1 MSTTTSPSVRKGVD
15 WAGLGWLFLFFWYFS
30 GVTQLLILL
39 SGTTGFA
46 GFRDAFFLSSLWLA
60 PVLLLPRWTRGISA
74 VIGLVLWGASLVGL
88 SYFGIYH
95 QEFSQSVIFVMFE
108 SNTAEAGEYF
118 SQYFS
123 LWLCL
128 ALLVYTVVAVLL
140 WRRVRPVSLPLYS
153 RVPVAVLLVAM
164 NLLYPFYKQMV
175 TQGRS
180 FDEALEKVQQRMEPA
195 VPWQLV
201 VSYRQYRQQ
210 LDNMQKLLEQNA
222 SLPPLQHLRDSTGDA
237 PRTLVL
243 VLGESTTR
251 EHMHLYGY
259 PRETTPNLDALAA
272 DGKNLTVFSNVVAPR
287 PYTIEVMQ
295 QILTFGDEQNPN
307 KFLTDPSLINL
318 MKQAGYK
325 TFWITNQQT
334 MTKRNTMLT
343 TFSQQTDEQ
352 AYLNNQR
359 NQNAS
364 QYDGVVL
371 APFEK
376 ALKDPA
382 PKKFIVVHL
391 LGTHMDYR
399 YRYPEEYAYFK
410 DRQGAPAALSDDQ
423 VETYNFYDNAVRYN
437 DFVISSLIKRYS
449 AADPNGFLL
458 YLSDHGEDVYSSG
471 NHDRLGRNENAP
483 TRPMYTIPFMIW
495 TSPSWQAEHPR
506 NLQVAASR
514 PYSSSHLI
522 HTISDLAGLS
532 YDRFEP
538 AKSLVNDQFA
548 VVPRWIGDPY
558 KKDGLHDFDKLPLDK
573 SAPQQEIVKGSR
585 APTTAQI
592 PEKVRPPHEG

>member
-1 MSTTTSPSVRKGVD
+1 MSNTTSPVARKRVD
-15 WAGLGWLFLFFWYFS
+15 WAALGWLLLFFWYFS
-30 GVTQLLILL
+30 GVTQALILF

-60 PVLLLPRWTRGISA
+60 PPLLLPRFTKGIAA

-88 SYFGIYH
+88 SYFGIYK

-128 ALLVYTVVAVLL
+128 ALLAYSVVAVVL
-140 WRRVRPVSLPLYS
+140 WKRIRPISMPAYA
-153 RVPVAVLLVAM
+153 RVPLAVLLVVL
-164 NLLYPFYKQMV
+164 NLFYPFYKQMV
-175 TQGRS
+175 TQERT
-180 FDEALEKVQQRMEPA
+180 FAQALEKVQSRMEPA

-201 VSYRQYRQQ
+201 VGYVQYRQQ
-210 LDNMQKLLEQNA
+210 LDNMQKLLQQNA
-222 SLPPLQHLRDSTGDA
+222 SLPPLQNLKDSSGDE

-251 EHMHLYGY
+251 QHMHLYGY
-259 PRETTPNLDALAA
+259 GRDTTPNLDALAA
-272 DGKNLTVFSNVVAPR
+272 SGQGLTVFQNVVAPR

-295 QILTFGDEQNPN
+295 QILTFGDEQNPD

-343 TFSQQTDEQ
+343 TFSQQTDEPV
-352 AYLNNQR
+352 YLNNQR

-376 ALKDPA
+376 ALQDPA
-382 PKKFIVVHL
+382 QKKFIVIHL

-399 YRYPEEYAYFK
+399 YRYPDEFAYFK
-410 DRQGAPAALSDDQ
+410 DRQGVPSALSDDQ

-437 DFVISSLIKRYS
+437 DFVVSSLIKRYS
-449 AADPNGFLL
+449 ESNANGFMV

-471 NHDRLGRNENAP
+471 NHDRLGRNEMAP
-483 TRPMYTIPFMIW
+483 TRPMYTIPFMVW
-495 TSPSWQAEHPR
+495 TAPSWQAEHPR
-506 NLQVAASR
+506 DLKAVADRA
-514 PYSSSHLI
+514 YSSSHLI
-522 HTISDLAGLS
+522 HTLSDLAGLS
-532 YDRFEP
+532 YDRYEP
-538 AKSLVNDQFA
+538 AKSLVSPQFA
-548 VVPRWIGDPY
+548 VAPRWIGDPY
-558 KKDGLHDFDKLPLDK
+558 KKDGLHEFDQLPQDQP
-573 SAPQQEIVKGSR
+573 APQEIAKDAN
-585 APTTAQI
+585 APATAQA
-592 PEKVRPPHEG
+592 PEQMKPKEG

>member
-1 MSTTTSPSVRKGVD
+1 MSTTTSPSARKGVD
-15 WAGLGWLFLFFWYFS
+15 WAGLGWLLLFFWYFS

-39 SGTTGFA
+39 TGTTGFA

-60 PVLLLPRWTRGISA
+60 PVLLLPRFTRGISA

-88 SYFGIYH
+88 SYFGIYR

-123 LWLCL
+123 LWLGL
-128 ALLVYTVVAVLL
+128 ALLAYTVVAILL
-140 WRRVRPVSLPLYS
+140 WRRIRPVSLPLS
-153 RVPVAVLLVAM
+153 TRVPVAVLLVAL
-164 NLLYPFYKQMV
+164 NLVYPFYKQMV
-175 TQGRS
+175 TQERS
-180 FDEALEKVQQRMEPA
+180 FAEALEKVQQRMEPA

-201 VSYRQYRQQ
+201 VGYAQYRQQ

-222 SLPPLQHLRDSTGDA
+222 SLPPLRNLQDSSGEA

-272 DGKNLTVFSNVVAPR
+272 EGHNLTVFQNVVSPR

-295 QILTFGDEQNPN
+295 QILTFGDEQNPDR
-307 KFLTDPSLINL
+307 FLTDPSLINL

-343 TFSQQTDEQ
+343 TFSQQTDAQ
-352 AYLNNQR
+352 FYLNNQR

-371 APFEK
+371 EPFEK
-376 ALKDPA
+376 ALQDPA
-382 PKKFIVVHL
+382 QKKFIVIHL

-399 YRYPEEYAYFK
+399 YRYPEQYAHFN
-410 DRQGAPAALSDDQ
+410 DRQGVPSALSDDQ
-423 VETYNFYDNAVRYN
+423 VETYNFYDNAVLYN
-437 DFVISSLIKRYS
+437 DFVVSSLIKRY
-449 AADPNGFLL
+449 AATDPNGFLL

-471 NHDRLGRNENAP
+471 NHDRLGRNEGAP
-483 TRPMYTIPFMIW
+483 TRPMYTIPFMLW
-495 TSPSWQAEHPR
+495 TSSSWQAAHPR
-506 NLQVAASR
+506 DLQAAAKR

-522 HTISDLAGLS
+522 HTLSDLAGLS

-538 AKSLVNDQFA
+538 VKSLVSPQFA
-548 VVPRWIGDPY
+548 VAPRWIGDPY
-558 KKDGLHDFDKLPLDK
+558 KKGGLHDFDKLPPTQA
-573 SAPQQEIVKGSR
+573 APQQEIVKDARSP
-585 APTTAQI
+585 ATAQV
-592 PEKVRPPHEG
+592 PAATKPNEG

>member
-1 MSTTTSPSVRKGVD
+1 MSNTTSPAARKRVD
-15 WAGLGWLFLFFWYFS
+15 WAALGWLLLFFWYFS
-30 GVTQLLILL
+30 GVTQALILF

-60 PVLLLPRWTRGISA
+60 PPLLLPRFTKGIA
-74 VIGLVLWGASLVGL
+74 AIIGLVLWGASLVGL

-123 LWLCL
+123 LWLCV
-128 ALLVYTVVAVLL
+128 ALLVYTLVAVLL
-140 WRRVRPVSLPLYS
+140 WKRIRPISMPAYA
-153 RVPVAVLLVAM
+153 RVPLAVLLVVM
-164 NLLYPFYKQMV
+164 NLFYPFYKQMV
-175 TQGRS
+175 TQERT
-180 FDEALEKVQQRMEPA
+180 FAQAVEKVQSRMEPA

-201 VSYRQYRQQ
+201 VGYVQYRQQ
-210 LDNMQKLLEQNA
+210 LDNMQKLLQQNA
-222 SLPPLQHLRDSTGDA
+222 SLPPLQNLQDSSGDA

-251 EHMHLYGY
+251 QHMHLYGY
-259 PRETTPNLDALAA
+259 GRDTTPNLDAIAA
-272 DGKNLTVFSNVVAPR
+272 SGQGLTVFQNVVAPR

-295 QILTFGDEQNPN
+295 QILTFGDEQNPD

-371 APFEK
+371 DPFEK
-376 ALKDPA
+376 ALKNPA
-382 PKKFIVVHL
+382 QKKFIVIHL

-399 YRYPEEYAYFK
+399 YRYPEEFAHFK
-410 DRQGAPAALSDDQ
+410 DRQGVPSALSDDQ

-437 DFVISSLIKRYS
+437 DFVVSSLIKRYS
-449 AADPNGFLL
+449 ASNANGFML
-458 YLSDHGEDVYSSG
+458 YLSDHGEEVYSSG
-471 NHDRLGRNENAP
+471 NHDRLGRNETDP
-483 TRPMYTIPFMIW
+483 TRPMYTIPFMVW
-495 TSPSWQAEHPR
+495 TSPSWQAAHPR
-506 NLQVAASR
+506 DLQAVANRS
-514 PYSSSHLI
+514 YSSSHLI
-522 HTISDLAGLS
+522 HTLSDLAGLS

-538 AKSLVNDQFA
+538 AKSLVNDQF
-548 VVPRWIGDPY
+548 VVAKRWIGDPY
-558 KKDGLHDFDKLPLDK
+558 RKDGLHEFDKLPQDQAAAK
-573 SAPQQEIVKGSR
+573 QEVAKDAKAP
-585 APTTAQI
+585 ATAQA
-592 PEKVRPPHEG
+592 PGEKKPKEG

>member
-1 MSTTTSPSVRKGVD
+1 MSNTTSPAARKRVD
-15 WAGLGWLFLFFWYFS
+15 WAALGWLLLFFWYFS
-30 GVTQLLILL
+30 GVTQALILF

-60 PVLLLPRWTRGISA
+60 PPLLLPRFTKGIA
-74 VIGLVLWGASLVGL
+74 AIIGLVLWGASLVGL

-128 ALLVYTVVAVLL
+128 ALLAYSVVAVLL
-140 WRRVRPVSLPLYS
+140 WKRIRPISMPAYA
-153 RVPVAVLLVAM
+153 RVPLAVLLVVM
-164 NLLYPFYKQMV
+164 NLFYPFYKQMV
-175 TQGRS
+175 TQERT
-180 FDEALEKVQQRMEPA
+180 FAQALEKVQSRMEPA

-201 VSYRQYRQQ
+201 VGYVQYRQQ
-210 LDNMQKLLEQNA
+210 LDNMQKLLQQNA
-222 SLPPLQHLRDSTGDA
+222 SLPPLQNLKDSSGDE

-251 EHMHLYGY
+251 QHMHLYGY
-259 PRETTPNLDALAA
+259 GRDTTPNLDALAA
-272 DGKNLTVFSNVVAPR
+272 SGQGLTVFQNVVAPR

-295 QILTFGDEQNPN
+295 QILTFGDEQNPDR
-307 KFLTDPSLINL
+307 FLTDPSLINL

-371 APFEK
+371 DPFEK

-382 PKKFIVVHL
+382 QKKFIVVHL

-399 YRYPEEYAYFK
+399 YRYPEEFAYFK
-410 DRQGAPAALSDDQ
+410 DRQGVPSALSDDQ

-437 DFVISSLIKRYS
+437 DFVVSSLIKRYAESS
-449 AADPNGFLL
+449 ANGFMV

-471 NHDRLGRNENAP
+471 NHDRLGRNEMAP
-483 TRPMYTIPFMIW
+483 TRPMYTIPFMVW
-495 TSPSWQAEHPR
+495 TSPSWQAAHPR
-506 NLQVAASR
+506 DLKAVADRA
-514 PYSSSHLI
+514 YSSSHLI
-522 HTISDLAGLS
+522 HALSDLAGLS
-532 YDRFEP
+532 YDRYEP
-538 AKSLVNDQFA
+538 AKSLVSPQF
-548 VVPRWIGDPY
+548 VVAPRWIGDPY
-558 KKDGLHDFDKLPLDK
+558 KKDGLHEFDKLPQDQP
-573 SAPQQEIVKGSR
+573 APQEIAKDAK
-585 APTTAQI
+585 APATAQT
-592 PEKVRPPHEG
+592 PEPAQPKEG

>member
-1 MSTTTSPSVRKGVD
+1 MSNTTSPAARKRVD
-15 WAGLGWLFLFFWYFS
+15 WAALGWLLLFFWYFS
-30 GVTQLLILL
+30 GVTQALILF

-60 PVLLLPRWTRGISA
+60 PPLLLPRFTKGIA
-74 VIGLVLWGASLVGL
+74 AIIGLVLWGASLVGL

-123 LWLCL
+123 LWLCV

-140 WRRVRPVSLPLYS
+140 WKRIRPISMPAYA
-153 RVPVAVLLVAM
+153 RVPLAVLLVVM
-164 NLLYPFYKQMV
+164 NLFYPFYKQMV
-175 TQGRS
+175 TQERT
-180 FDEALEKVQQRMEPA
+180 FAQAVEKVQSRMEPA

-201 VSYRQYRQQ
+201 VGYVQYRQQ
-210 LDNMQKLLEQNA
+210 LDNMQKLLQQNA
-222 SLPPLQHLRDSTGDA
+222 SLPPLQNLQDSSGDA

-251 EHMHLYGY
+251 QHMHLYGY
-259 PRETTPNLDALAA
+259 GRDTTPNLDAIAA
-272 DGKNLTVFSNVVAPR
+272 SGQGLTVFQNVVAPR

-295 QILTFGDEQNPN
+295 QILTFGDEQNPD

-371 APFEK
+371 DPFEK

-382 PKKFIVVHL
+382 QKKFIVIHL

-399 YRYPEEYAYFK
+399 YRYPEEFAHFK
-410 DRQGAPAALSDDQ
+410 DRQGVPSALSDDQ

-437 DFVISSLIKRYS
+437 DFVVSSLIKRYS
-449 AADPNGFLL
+449 ASNANGFML
-458 YLSDHGEDVYSSG
+458 YLSDHGEEVYSSG
-471 NHDRLGRNENAP
+471 NHDRLGRNETDP
-483 TRPMYTIPFMIW
+483 TRPMYTIPFMVW
-495 TSPSWQAEHPR
+495 TSPSWQAAHPR
-506 NLQVAASR
+506 DLQAVANRS
-514 PYSSSHLI
+514 YSSSHLI
-522 HTISDLAGLS
+522 HTLSDLAGLS

-538 AKSLVNDQFA
+538 AKSLVNDQF
-548 VVPRWIGDPY
+548 VVAKRWIGDPY
-558 KKDGLHDFDKLPLDK
+558 RKDGLHEFDKLPQDQAAAK
-573 SAPQQEIVKGSR
+573 QEVAKDAKAP
-585 APTTAQI
+585 ATAQA
-592 PEKVRPPHEG
+592 PGEKKPKEG

>member
-1 MSTTTSPSVRKGVD
+1 MSNTTSPAARKRVD
-15 WAGLGWLFLFFWYFS
+15 WAALGWLLLFFWYFS
-30 GVTQLLILL
+30 GVTQALILF

-60 PVLLLPRWTRGISA
+60 PPLLLPRFTKGIAA

-88 SYFGIYH
+88 SYFGIYK

-128 ALLVYTVVAVLL
+128 ALLAYSVVAVLL
-140 WRRVRPVSLPLYS
+140 WKRIRPIRMPAYA
-153 RVPVAVLLVAM
+153 RVPLAVLLVVL
-164 NLLYPFYKQMV
+164 NLFYPFYKQMV
-175 TQGRS
+175 TQERT
-180 FDEALEKVQQRMEPA
+180 FAQAVEKVQSRMEPA

-201 VSYRQYRQQ
+201 VGYVQYRQQ
-210 LDNMQKLLEQNA
+210 LDNMQKLLQQNA
-222 SLPPLQHLRDSTGDA
+222 SLPPLQNLKDSSGND

-251 EHMHLYGY
+251 QHMHLYGY
-259 PRETTPNLDALAA
+259 GRETTPNLDALAA
-272 DGKNLTVFSNVVAPR
+272 SGLGLTVFQNVVAPR

-295 QILTFGDEQNPN
+295 QILTFGDEQNPDR
-307 KFLTDPSLINL
+307 FLTDPSLINL

-376 ALKDPA
+376 ALRDPA
-382 PKKFIVVHL
+382 QKKFIVIHL

-399 YRYPEEYAYFK
+399 YRYPEEFAYFK
-410 DRQGAPAALSDDQ
+410 DRQGVPSALSDDQ

-437 DFVISSLIKRYS
+437 DFVVSSLMKRYNES
-449 AADPNGFLL
+449 NANGFML

-471 NHDRLGRNENAP
+471 NHDRLGRNEMDP

-495 TSPSWQAEHPR
+495 TSPSWQTNHPR
-506 NLQVAASR
+506 DLQAVANR

-522 HTISDLAGLS
+522 HTLSDLAGLS
-532 YDRFEP
+532 YDRYEP
-538 AKSLVNDQFA
+538 AKSLVSGQFVA
-548 VVPRWIGDPY
+548 TPRWIGDPY
-558 KKDGLHDFDKLPLDK
+558 RKDGLHDFDKLPQDQ
-573 SAPQQEIVKGSR
+573 ATPPQEIAKD
-585 APTTAQI
+585 AKTPATALTPSETQ
-592 PEKVRPPHEG
+592 PKEG

>member
-1 MSTTTSPSVRKGVD
+1 MSNTTSPVARKRVD
-15 WAGLGWLFLFFWYFS
+15 WAALGWLLLFFWYFS
-30 GVTQLLILL
+30 GVTQALILF

-60 PVLLLPRWTRGISA
+60 PPLLLPRFTRGIAA

-88 SYFGIYH
+88 SYFGIYK

-128 ALLVYTVVAVLL
+128 ALLAYSVVAVVL
-140 WRRVRPVSLPLYS
+140 WKRIRPISMPAYA
-153 RVPVAVLLVAM
+153 RVPLAVLLVVL
-164 NLLYPFYKQMV
+164 NLFYPFYKQMV
-175 TQGRS
+175 TQERT
-180 FDEALEKVQQRMEPA
+180 FAQAVEKVQSRMEPA

-201 VSYRQYRQQ
+201 VGYVQYRQQ
-210 LDNMQKLLEQNA
+210 LDNMQKLLQQNA
-222 SLPPLQHLRDSTGDA
+222 SLPPLQNLKDSSGNE

-251 EHMHLYGY
+251 QHMHLYGY
-259 PRETTPNLDALAA
+259 GRDTTPNLDALAA
-272 DGKNLTVFSNVVAPR
+272 SGQGLTVFNNVVAPR

-295 QILTFGDEQNPN
+295 QILTFGDEQNPDR
-307 KFLTDPSLINL
+307 FLTDPSLINL

-343 TFSQQTDEQ
+343 TFSQQTDEPV
-352 AYLNNQR
+352 YLNNQR

-371 APFEK
+371 DPFEK

-382 PKKFIVVHL
+382 QKKFIVIHL

-399 YRYPEEYAYFK
+399 YRYPDEFAHFK
-410 DRQGAPAALSDDQ
+410 DRQGVPSALSDDQ

-437 DFVISSLIKRYS
+437 DFVVSSLIKRYS
-449 AADPNGFLL
+449 AANANGFML
-458 YLSDHGEDVYSSG
+458 YLSDHGEEVYSSG
-471 NHDRLGRNENAP
+471 NHDRLGRNEMDP
-483 TRPMYTIPFMIW
+483 TRPMYTIPFMVW

-506 NLQVAASR
+506 DLQAVANRS
-514 PYSSSHLI
+514 YSSSHLI
-522 HTISDLAGLS
+522 HTLSDLAGLS
-532 YDRFEP
+532 YDRYEP
-538 AKSLVNDQFA
+538 AKSLVNEQFA
-548 VVPRWIGDPY
+548 AAPRWIGDPY
-558 KKDGLHDFDKLPLDK
+558 KKDGLHEFDKLPQDK
-573 SAPQQEIVKGSR
+573 AAPEQEIAKDAK
-585 APTTAQI
+585 APATAQA
-592 PEKVRPPHEG
+592 PVQTQPKEG

>member
-1 MSTTTSPSVRKGVD
+1 MSNTTSPVARKRVD
-15 WAGLGWLFLFFWYFS
+15 WAALGWLLLFFWYFS
-30 GVTQLLILL
+30 GVTQALILF

-60 PVLLLPRWTRGISA
+60 PPLLLPRFTRGIAA

-88 SYFGIYH
+88 SYFGIYK

-128 ALLVYTVVAVLL
+128 ALLAYSVVAVVL
-140 WRRVRPVSLPLYS
+140 WKRIRPISMPAYA
-153 RVPVAVLLVAM
+153 RVPLAVLLVVL
-164 NLLYPFYKQMV
+164 NLFYPFYKQMV
-175 TQGRS
+175 TQERT
-180 FDEALEKVQQRMEPA
+180 FAQAVEKVQSRMEPA

-201 VSYRQYRQQ
+201 VGYVQYRQQ
-210 LDNMQKLLEQNA
+210 LDNMQKLLQQNA
-222 SLPPLQHLRDSTGDA
+222 SLPPLQNLKDSSGNE

-251 EHMHLYGY
+251 QHMHLYGY
-259 PRETTPNLDALAA
+259 GRDTTPNLDALAA
-272 DGKNLTVFSNVVAPR
+272 SGQGLTVFNNVVAPR

-295 QILTFGDEQNPN
+295 QILTFGDEQNPDR
-307 KFLTDPSLINL
+307 FLTDPSLINL

-343 TFSQQTDEQ
+343 TFSQQTDEPV
-352 AYLNNQR
+352 YLNNQR

-371 APFEK
+371 DPFEK

-382 PKKFIVVHL
+382 QKKFIVIHL

-399 YRYPEEYAYFK
+399 YRYPDEFAHFK
-410 DRQGAPAALSDDQ
+410 DRQGVPSALSDDQ

-437 DFVISSLIKRYS
+437 DFVVSSLIKRYS
-449 AADPNGFLL
+449 AANANGFML
-458 YLSDHGEDVYSSG
+458 YLSDHGEEVYSSG
-471 NHDRLGRNENAP
+471 NHDRLGRNEMDP
-483 TRPMYTIPFMIW
+483 TRPMYTIPFMVW

-506 NLQVAASR
+506 DLQAVANRS
-514 PYSSSHLI
+514 YSSSHLI
-522 HTISDLAGLS
+522 HTLSDLAGLS
-532 YDRFEP
+532 YDRYEP
-538 AKSLVNDQFA
+538 AKSLVNEQFA
-548 VVPRWIGDPY
+548 ATPRWIGDPY
-558 KKDGLHDFDKLPLDK
+558 KKDGLHEFDKLPQDK
-573 SAPQQEIVKGSR
+573 AAPEQEIAKDAK
-585 APTTAQI
+585 APATAQA
-592 PEKVRPPHEG
+592 PVQTQPKEG

>member
-1 MSTTTSPSVRKGVD
+1 MSHTPSPSSPKRVD
-15 WAGLGWLFLFFWYFS
+15 WAGLGWLLLFFWYFS
-30 GVTQLLILL
+30 GVTQALLLF

-60 PVLLLPRWTRGISA
+60 PVLLLPRFTRATAA
-74 VIGLVLWGASLVGL
+74 VIGLVLWAASLVGL
-88 SYFGIYH
+88 SYFGIYR

-123 LWLCL
+123 AWLGL
-128 ALLVYTVVAVLL
+128 ALLLYTLVAVLL
-140 WRRVRPVSLPLYS
+140 WKRVRPVSLPLRS
-153 RVPVAVLLVAM
+153 RLPVVALLLLA
-164 NLLYPFYKQMV
+164 NLVYPFYKQMV
-175 TQGRS
+175 TQERS
-180 FDEALEKVQQRMEPA
+180 FADAAEKVQQRMEPA
-195 VPWQLV
+195 VPWQLLV
-201 VSYRQYRQQ
+201 GYRQYRQQ
-210 LDNMQKLLEQNA
+210 LDNMQELLAKNA
-222 SLPPLQHLRDSTGDA
+222 ALPPLQNLRDSSGAA

-259 PRETTPNLDALAA
+259 NRDTTPSLDALAA
-272 DGKNLTVFSNVVAPR
+272 SDKSLTVFRNVVSPR

-295 QILTFGDEQNPN
+295 QILTFGDEQNPDR
-307 KFLTDPSLINL
+307 FLTDPSLINL

-343 TFSQQTDEQ
+343 TFSQQTD
-352 AYLNNQR
+352 APVYLNNQR

-364 QYDGVVL
+364 QYDDVVL
-371 APFEK
+371 TPFEK
-376 ALKDPA
+376 ALQDPA
-382 PKKFIVVHL
+382 PNKFIIVHL

-399 YRYPEEYAYFK
+399 YRYPNDYAHFN
-410 DRQGAPAALSDDQ
+410 DRQGVPGKLTDDQ

-437 DFVISSLIKRYS
+437 DYVVSSLIKRYS
-449 AADPNGFLL
+449 ASTSNGFLL

-471 NHDRLGRNENAP
+471 NHDRLGRNEGAP
-483 TRPMYTIPFMIW
+483 TRPMYTIPFLLW

-506 NLQVAASR
+506 DLQAMADR

-522 HTISDLAGLS
+522 HTLSDLAGLS
-532 YDRFEP
+532 YDRYEP
-538 AKSLVNDQFA
+538 AKSLVSPQF
-548 VVPRWIGDPY
+548 VVAPRWIGDPY
-558 KKDGLHDFDKLPLDK
+558 RKDGLREFDHLPQDK
-573 SAPQQEIVKGSR
+573 AERGQETVSSGKTQNAGR
-585 APTTAQI
+585 LN
-592 PEKVRPPHEG
+592 

>member
-1 MSTTTSPSVRKGVD
+1 VD
-15 WAGLGWLFLFFWYFS
+15 WAALGWLLLFFWYFS
-30 GVTQLLILL
+30 GVTQALILF

-60 PVLLLPRWTRGISA
+60 PPLLLPRFTKGIAA

-128 ALLVYTVVAVLL
+128 ALLAYTVVAVVL
-140 WRRVRPVSLPLYS
+140 WKRIRPISMPAYA
-153 RVPVAVLLVAM
+153 RVPLAVLLVVL
-164 NLLYPFYKQMV
+164 NLFYPFYKQMV
-175 TQGRS
+175 TQERT
-180 FDEALEKVQQRMEPA
+180 FAQALEKVQSRMEPA

-201 VSYRQYRQQ
+201 VGYAQYRQQ
-210 LDNMQKLLEQNA
+210 LDNMQKLLQQNA
-222 SLPPLQHLRDSTGDA
+222 SLPPLQNLKDSSGDA

-251 EHMHLYGY
+251 QHMHLYGY
-259 PRETTPNLDALAA
+259 GRDTTPNLDALAA
-272 DGKNLTVFSNVVAPR
+272 SGQGLTVFKDVVAPR

-295 QILTFGDEQNPN
+295 QILTFGDEQNPD

-364 QYDGVVL
+364 QYDDVVL

-376 ALKDPA
+376 ALQDPA
-382 PKKFIVVHL
+382 QKKFIVIHL

-399 YRYPEEYAYFK
+399 YRYPDEFAYFK
-410 DRQGAPAALSDDQ
+410 DRQGVPSALSDDQ

-437 DFVISSLIKRYS
+437 DFVVSNLIKRYS
-449 AADPNGFLL
+449 ESNANGFML

-471 NHDRLGRNENAP
+471 NHDRLGRNETAP
-483 TRPMYTIPFMIW
+483 TRPMYTIPFMVW

-506 NLQVAASR
+506 DLQAVANRS
-514 PYSSSHLI
+514 YSSSHLI
-522 HTISDLAGLS
+522 HTLSDLAGLS
-532 YDRFEP
+532 YDRYEP
-538 AKSLVNDQFA
+538 AKSLVNEQFA
-548 VVPRWIGDPY
+548 TAPRWIGDPY
-558 KKDGLHDFDKLPLDK
+558 KKDGLHEFDKLPLDK
-573 SAPQQEIVKGSR
+573 AAQEQEIAKDAKSP
-585 APTTAQI
+585 ATAQA
-592 PEKVRPPHEG
+592 PEQTKPKEG

>member
-1 MSTTTSPSVRKGVD
+1 MSNTTSPAARKRVD
-15 WAGLGWLFLFFWYFS
+15 WAALGWLLLFFWYFS
-30 GVTQLLILL
+30 GVTQALILF

-60 PVLLLPRWTRGISA
+60 PPLLLPRFTKGIA
-74 VIGLVLWGASLVGL
+74 AIIGLVLWGASLVGL

-123 LWLCL
+123 LWLCV

-140 WRRVRPVSLPLYS
+140 WKRIRPISMPAYA
-153 RVPVAVLLVAM
+153 RVPLAVLLVVM
-164 NLLYPFYKQMV
+164 NLFYPFYKQMV
-175 TQGRS
+175 TQERT
-180 FDEALEKVQQRMEPA
+180 FAQAVEKVQSRMEPA

-201 VSYRQYRQQ
+201 VGYVQYRQQ
-210 LDNMQKLLEQNA
+210 LDNMQKLLQQNA
-222 SLPPLQHLRDSTGDA
+222 SLPPLQNLQDSSGDA

-251 EHMHLYGY
+251 QHMHLYGY
-259 PRETTPNLDALAA
+259 GRDTTPNLDAIAA
-272 DGKNLTVFSNVVAPR
+272 SGQGLTVFQNVVAPR

-295 QILTFGDEQNPN
+295 QILTFGDEQNPD

-371 APFEK
+371 DPFEK

-382 PKKFIVVHL
+382 QKKFIVIHL

-399 YRYPEEYAYFK
+399 YRYPEEFAHFK
-410 DRQGAPAALSDDQ
+410 DRQGVPSALSDDQ

-437 DFVISSLIKRYS
+437 DFVVSSLIKRYS
-449 AADPNGFLL
+449 ASNANGFML
-458 YLSDHGEDVYSSG
+458 YLSDHGEEVYSSG
-471 NHDRLGRNENAP
+471 NHDRLGRNETDP
-483 TRPMYTIPFMIW
+483 TRPMYTIPFMVW
-495 TSPSWQAEHPR
+495 TSPSWQAAHPR
-506 NLQVAASR
+506 DLQAVANRS
-514 PYSSSHLI
+514 
-522 HTISDLAGLS
+522 
-532 YDRFEP
+532 
-538 AKSLVNDQFA
+538 
-548 VVPRWIGDPY
+548 
-558 KKDGLHDFDKLPLDK
+558 
-573 SAPQQEIVKGSR
+573 
-585 APTTAQI
+585 
-592 PEKVRPPHEG
+592 

>member
-1 MSTTTSPSVRKGVD
+1 MSNTTPPAARKRVD
-15 WAGLGWLFLFFWYFS
+15 WAALGWLLLFFWYFS
-30 GVTQLLILL
+30 GVTQALILF

-60 PVLLLPRWTRGISA
+60 PPLLLPRFTKGIA
-74 VIGLVLWGASLVGL
+74 AIIGLVLWGASLVGL

-128 ALLVYTVVAVLL
+128 ALLAYSVVAVLL
-140 WRRVRPVSLPLYS
+140 WKRIRPINMPAYA
-153 RVPVAVLLVAM
+153 RVPLAVLLVVM
-164 NLLYPFYKQMV
+164 NLFYPFYKQMV
-175 TQGRS
+175 TQERT
-180 FDEALEKVQQRMEPA
+180 FAQALEKVQSRMEPA

-201 VSYRQYRQQ
+201 VGYVQYRQQ
-210 LDNMQKLLEQNA
+210 LDNMQKLLQQNA
-222 SLPPLQHLRDSTGDA
+222 SLPPLQNLKDSSGDE

-251 EHMHLYGY
+251 QHMHLYGY
-259 PRETTPNLDALAA
+259 GRDTTPNLDALAA
-272 DGKNLTVFSNVVAPR
+272 SGQGLTVFQNVVAPR

-295 QILTFGDEQNPN
+295 QILTFGDEQNPDR
-307 KFLTDPSLINL
+307 FLTDPSLINL

-371 APFEK
+371 DPFEK

-382 PKKFIVVHL
+382 QKKFIVVHL

-399 YRYPEEYAYFK
+399 YRYPEEFAYFK
-410 DRQGAPAALSDDQ
+410 DRQGVPSALSDDQ

-437 DFVISSLIKRYS
+437 DFVVSSLIKRYAESS
-449 AADPNGFLL
+449 ANGFMV

-471 NHDRLGRNENAP
+471 NHDRLGRNEMAP
-483 TRPMYTIPFMIW
+483 TRPMYTIPFMVW
-495 TSPSWQAEHPR
+495 TSPSWQAAHPR
-506 NLQVAASR
+506 DLKAVADRA
-514 PYSSSHLI
+514 YSSSHLI
-522 HTISDLAGLS
+522 HTLSDLAGLS
-532 YDRFEP
+532 YDRYEP
-538 AKSLVNDQFA
+538 AKSLVSPQF
-548 VVPRWIGDPY
+548 VVAPRWIGDPY
-558 KKDGLHDFDKLPLDK
+558 KKDGLHEFDKLPQDQP
-573 SAPQQEIVKGSR
+573 APQEIAKDAK
-585 APTTAQI
+585 APATAQT
-592 PEKVRPPHEG
+592 PEPAQPKEG

>member
-1 MSTTTSPSVRKGVD
+1 VD
-15 WAGLGWLFLFFWYFS
+15 WAALGWLLLFFWYFS
-30 GVTQLLILL
+30 GVTQALILF

-60 PVLLLPRWTRGISA
+60 PPLLLPRFTKGIA
-74 VIGLVLWGASLVGL
+74 AIIGLVLWGASLVGL
-88 SYFGIYH
+88 SYFGIYK

-128 ALLVYTVVAVLL
+128 ALLAYSVIAVLL
-140 WRRVRPVSLPLYS
+140 WKRIRPISMPAYA
-153 RVPVAVLLVAM
+153 RVPLAVLLVVL
-164 NLLYPFYKQMV
+164 NLFYPFYKQMV
-175 TQGRS
+175 TQERT
-180 FDEALEKVQQRMEPA
+180 FAQALEKVQSRMEPA

-201 VSYRQYRQQ
+201 VGYVQYRQQ
-210 LDNMQKLLEQNA
+210 LDNMQKLLQQNA
-222 SLPPLQHLRDSTGDA
+222 SLPPLQNLKDSSGEA

-251 EHMHLYGY
+251 QHMHLYGY
-259 PRETTPNLDALAA
+259 GRDTTPNLDALAA
-272 DGKNLTVFSNVVAPR
+272 SGQGLTVFQNVVAPR

-295 QILTFGDEQNPN
+295 QILTFGDEQNPD

-343 TFSQQTDEQ
+343 TFSQQTDEPV
-352 AYLNNQR
+352 YLNNQR

-371 APFEK
+371 DPFEK

-382 PKKFIVVHL
+382 QKKFIVIHL

-399 YRYPEEYAYFK
+399 YRYPDSFAYFK
-410 DRQGAPAALSDDQ
+410 DRQGVPSALSDDQ

-437 DFVISSLIKRYS
+437 DFVVSSLIKRYS
-449 AADPNGFLL
+449 DAKANGFML
-458 YLSDHGEDVYSSG
+458 YLSDHGEEVYSSG
-471 NHDRLGRNENAP
+471 NHDRLGRNELDP
-483 TRPMYTIPFMIW
+483 TRPMYTIPFMVW

-506 NLQVAASR
+506 DLQAVANRS
-514 PYSSSHLI
+514 YSSSHLI
-522 HTISDLAGLS
+522 HTLSDLAGLS
-532 YDRFEP
+532 YDRYEP
-538 AKSLVNDQFA
+538 AKSLVNQQFA
-548 VVPRWIGDPY
+548 AAPRWIGDPY
-558 KKDGLHDFDKLPLDK
+558 RKDGLHEFDKLPQDK
-573 SAPQQEIVKGSR
+573 AAQQQEIATESN
-585 APTTAQI
+585 APATAQA
-592 PEKVRPPHEG
+592 PVEKQPKEG